1 MAKDAYYFS
10 HDSNARQDEKII
22 KLRMKLG
29 WEGYGLYWALI
40 EMLRDANDYSLE
52 TDYDSIAFELR
63 TECERI
69 RSIVEDFNLFELDDC
84 FFYSESLNKRM
95 ELKESKSEKARRS
108 AKARWDK
115 VKKEK
120 KANAMRTH
128 SEGNAIKEKES
139 KEKEIKENK
148 NKVKDN
154 LKPKASP
161 LHQDLKK
168 DFLDFYANE
177 TGNQFYWTAKEATNL
192 KQLIS
197 KLKFSIEEKK
207 EKSSAKKESATD
219 EEVISSFRIILEN
232 LPKWIKEKTFT
243 IAGIN
248 SQYMNIL
255 NQIKNGSEQTD
266 TIEEYFRTNFG
277 I

>member
-1 MAKDAYYFS
+1 M
-10 HDSNARQDEKII
+10 EGWI
-22 KLRMKLG
+22 KLHRSVLE
-29 WEGYGLYWALI
+29 WEWYD
-40 EMLRDANDYSLE
+40 DANTLRLFFHCLLKANHSDKTWRGITVKRGEFITS
-52 TDYDSIAFELR
+52 YDALSKELR
-63 TECERI
+63 LTVKQI
-69 RSIVEDFNLFELDDC
+69 RT
-84 FFYSESLNKRM
+84 SLNKLKRTN
-95 ELKESKSEKARRS
+95 ELANKSTTQYTVIQVVKYDVYQVE
-108 AKARWDK
+108 DK
-115 VKKEK
+115 QEGKPM
-120 KANAMRTH
+120 AN
-128 SEGNAIKEKES
+128 EGQTKGKQRATTKNDKN
-139 KEKEIKENK
+139 NK
-148 NKVKDN
+148 NKKNDKNIINNN
-154 LKPKASP
+154 LSDKPTLSP
-161 LHQDLKK
+161 ILKK